1 MASILQIES
10 LTKSF
15 GDRILFN
22 EISFGIAQGEKIG
35 IIAKNGTGKST
46 LLKIITG
53 EEDYDSGKI
62 TSRNGLKTGYLEQVP
77 HLDENLNVI
86 DVCISGDDAISAAIR
101 RYESALLSA
110 DSVSIAESI
119 SEMDTISGWD
129 YEMRFKKILSELKI
143 YDLTQRISQLS
154 GGQVKRIAL
163 AKILINS
170 PELLILDE
178 PTNHLD
184 IEMIEW
190 LEDYLSKSKISLLL
204 VTHDRY
210 FLDNVCNKIIEIDNT
225 HIYEYAGNYN
235 YYLAKRQERAEIMNA
250 EVEKARNLYKRE
262 LEWIRRQPQ
271 ARGSKARYRI
281 DAFYEL
287 EKKAKERHVEKD
299 ISLNVKSGYIGSKI
313 FEAHGI
319 SKSYGDKLIVKD
331 FNYIFAR
338 YDKVGIVGNNGV
350 GKTTF
355 IKMLL
360 GETEPDSG
368 YFEIGETVKFGYY
381 SQQGI
386 TFDENKKVI
395 DAVKDIAENITLDEK
410 HSYSASQFLQLFLFS
425 PTDQQKFIYKLSGGE
440 KRRLYLAI
448 VLMRKPNFLILDEPT
463 NDLDIRTLEVLEEYL
478 EQFKGCVILVSHD
491 RFFMDRIVDHIF
503 AFTGNGIIKDFPGG
517 YSDYRLW
524 KKEKEK
530 EEQALLREQSASTKA
545 KNEKERRNNREMQRQ
560 QKLTFAEKRELE
572 NITKELDELNAEKES
587 LEIIFNS
594 GETINDIAE
603 KAARYNELKELIDEK
618 ELRWLELSEKE

>member
-235 YYLAKRQERAEIMNA
+235 
-250 EVEKARNLYKRE
+250 
-262 LEWIRRQPQ
+262 
-271 ARGSKARYRI
+271 
-281 DAFYEL
+281 
-287 EKKAKERHVEKD
+287 
-299 ISLNVKSGYIGSKI
+299 
-313 FEAHGI
+313 
-319 SKSYGDKLIVKD
+319 
-331 FNYIFAR
+331 
-338 YDKVGIVGNNGV
+338 
-350 GKTTF
+350 
-355 IKMLL
+355 
-360 GETEPDSG
+360 
-368 YFEIGETVKFGYY
+368 
-381 SQQGI
+381 
-386 TFDENKKVI
+386 
-395 DAVKDIAENITLDEK
+395 
-410 HSYSASQFLQLFLFS
+410 
-425 PTDQQKFIYKLSGGE
+425 
-440 KRRLYLAI
+440 
-448 VLMRKPNFLILDEPT
+448 
-463 NDLDIRTLEVLEEYL
+463 
-478 EQFKGCVILVSHD
+478 
-491 RFFMDRIVDHIF
+491 
-503 AFTGNGIIKDFPGG
+503 
-517 YSDYRLW
+517 
-524 KKEKEK
+524 
-530 EEQALLREQSASTKA
+530 
-545 KNEKERRNNREMQRQ
+545 
-560 QKLTFAEKRELE
+560 
-572 NITKELDELNAEKES
+572 
-587 LEIIFNS
+587 
-594 GETINDIAE
+594 
-603 KAARYNELKELIDEK
+603 
-618 ELRWLELSEKE
+618 